1 MKRLL
6 LIDDEAGIR
15 ETWGRFHEIMEPTF
29 RGECEMDTASDLM
42 EGVQKTESTHY
53 DVVIL
58 DLHLPPLKNDAVVK
72 FIESSHGKLPPIIV
86 LTGDQNVWT
95 RRQCMLAGAQDFWL
109 KSDAMQF
116 PNLFF
121 KAVYNVYLRAKAYA
135 TSLHSET
142 TDT

>member
-15 ETWGRFHEIMEPTF
+15 ETWARLHAIMEPTF
-29 RGECEMDTASDLM
+29 RGQCAMDTASDLA
-42 EGVQKTESTHY
+42 EGIQKVEQNHY
-53 DVVIL
+53 DAIIL
-58 DLHLPPLKNDAVVK
+58 DLHLPPIPSEGVVK
-72 FIESSHGKLPPIIV
+72 FIESSHPKLPPIIV
-86 LTGDQNVWT
+86 LTGDHNVQV
-95 RRQCMLAGAQDFWL
+95 RRQCILAGAQDFWL

-135 TSLHSET
+135 ALHNET
-142 TDT
+142 AQT